1 MDFRRK
7 IGWVFVKSVR
17 ADDRILVNGAFQ
29 RVLSVKEAYWAGKTW
44 YSLFL
49 ESGEITTP
57 FYGKAMVIKDLHF
70 ELPKQA
76 DEETVRPID
85 ESIFSE

>member
-44 YSLFL
+44 CSFFL
-49 ESGEITTP
+49 ESGDTTTP
-57 FYGKAMVIKDLHF
+57 FYGKAMVIKDLDF
-70 ELPKQA
+70 KLPQQA
-76 DEETVRPID
+76 DEETVRSID
-85 ESIFSE
+85 DSIFVE